1 MIYDAL
7 FLIFGL
13 ALLAMAG
20 EILVRG
26 AVGLAS
32 ILGMSPTIIGLTV
45 VSFGTSAPELLVT
58 ISANLNDAPG
68 MALGNVVGSNIANI
82 LLVLGVC
89 AMITKLPKPD
99 PRLRT
104 ETLFMAG
111 TSLLFALLLLLHE
124 GISRLDGLAML
135 ACLALFLYR
144 SVMVPDEA
152 PATDTQ
158 IPKIVAWKAI
168 SLTIMGLVMLPLAA
182 ELLVSSASSLARMIG
197 ISEAVIGLSIVAVG
211 TSLPELAASVMA
223 MFKGE
228 KELAFGN
235 VVGSN
240 LFNIAFI
247 IGATSMIGPLDASGM
262 NLPIDLGFFLATTLL
277 LSLLVFKH
285 VSLGRLWGLAMLG
298 LYAIFMAVIF

>member
-1 MIYDAL
+1 MIYDVV

-13 ALLAMAG
+13 ALLAVAG
-20 EILVRG
+20 DILIRG
-26 AVGLAS
+26 AVGLAHM
-32 ILGMSPTIIGLTV
+32 LGMSPTIIGLTI

-58 ISANLNDAPG
+58 ISANLNGAPG
-68 MALGNVVGSNIANI
+68 MALGNVIGSNIANI

-89 AMITKLPKPD
+89 AVITKLPKPD
-99 PRLRT
+99 LRLRT

-111 TSLLFALLLLLHE
+111 TSIIFALLLVLYE
-124 GISRLDGLAML
+124 GVSRFDGLIML
-135 ACLALFLYR
+135 ACLGLFLYR

-152 PATDTQ
+152 PASDD
-158 IPKIVAWKAI
+158 VAPQSSGWKAI
-168 SLTIMGLVMLPLAA
+168 TFTILGLVLLPLAS
-182 ELLVSSASSLARMIG
+182 ELLVTSASALALTMG

-223 MFKGE
+223 MMKGE

-247 IGATSMIGPLDASGM
+247 IGVTSMVGPLSAGDM
-262 NLPIDLGFFLATTLL
+262 NLPVDLGFLLGTTLL
-277 LSLLVFKH
+277 LSLLVFYR

-298 LYAIFMAVIF
+298 LYAMFMVIIF